1 MLYIMR
7 LHVLHV
13 FVSKA
18 VEGVLRRYL
27 YFCTSKVQGAWV
39 LASASELAAMLLH
52 QTGNVKM
59 LIIMTTARLSP
70 PAERL
75 LILAKMQRLTEP
87 ATCVSPARR

>member
-1 MLYIMR
+1 M
-7 LHVLHV
+7 
-13 FVSKA
+13 
-18 VEGVLRRYL
+18 
-27 YFCTSKVQGAWV
+27 

-75 LILAKMQRLTEP
+75 LILAKMQRLTGEEEKV
-87 ATCVSPARR
+87 AQAFTFTGHNLGSPIDSSKNLYQLSITS